1 MSGQIAKWIAEH
13 RNFEKLLIIMERELH
28 LFQRGK
34 QPNYGLMLDIV
45 YYMTHYPDRFH
56 HPREDIAFE
65 RVVKR
70 ESAAAD
76 LVESLH
82 HQHDVIARSGKA
94 LQAQLDAV
102 MTGVMLPRAQVEHPA
117 REYIDYFRRHMQM
130 EERLVFPLA
139 RRVLRGEDWMA
150 IGAQTSEGGDPLF
163 GGSLVD
169 RYRILHR
176 QIAKEVGCDCVA
188 A

>member
-1 MSGQIAKWIAEH
+1 MSGQIAKWRAEH
-13 RNFEKLLIIMERELH
+13 RNFEKLLIIMERELN
-28 LFQRGK
+28 LFHRGE
-34 QPNYGLMLDIV
+34 QPNYGLMLDIA
-45 YYMTHYPDRFH
+45 YYMIQYPDRFH
-56 HPREDIAFE
+56 HPQEDIAFE

-70 ESAAAD
+70 KSSAAD
-76 LVESLH
+76 LVKALH

-94 LQAQLDAV
+94 LQAQLDSV
-102 MTGVMLPRAQVEHPA
+102 MAGVMLPRAHVERPA

-130 EERLVFPLA
+130 EEGLVFPLA
-139 RRVLRGEDWMA
+139 QRVLADEDWRA
-150 IGAQTSEGGDPLF
+150 ISAQTPEGADPLF
-163 GGSLVD
+163 GGSLED

>member
-1 MSGQIAKWIAEH
+1 MPGQIAAWTAEH
-13 RNFEKLLIIMERELH
+13 RNFEKLLIIMERELN
-28 LFQRGK
+28 LFQRGE

-45 YYMTHYPDRFH
+45 YYMTQYPDRFH
-56 HPREDIAFE
+56 HPKEDVAFE
-65 RVVKR
+65 RVLKR

-82 HQHDVIARSGKA
+82 RQHGAIARSGKA
-94 LQAQLDAV
+94 LQAQLDSV
-102 MTGVMLPRAQVEHPA
+102 MTGVMLPRAHVEQSA

-130 EERLVFPLA
+130 EERALFPLA
-139 RRVLRGEDWMA
+139 QRVLGNEDWMA
-150 IGAQTSEGGDPLF
+150 IDAQIPEGADPLF
-163 GGSLVD
+163 GSSLED
-169 RYRILHR
+169 RYRVLHH